1 MGSYS
6 IDIREVISAAQNY
19 EHAGSKMVPAL
30 VRAINATGTVAGN
43 VAIRETARRMGL
55 NVGETKTY
63 IRIKR
68 ASFGSIE
75 YDVTGAGRPI
85 SLRAFGARQLRTGV
99 SARPWGQRRL
109 FRGAFIVPS
118 LGGSVYHRFGP
129 KVRMTKGRYKGKLR
143 QAIRKMWGPA
153 IPKVMLEA
161 EVTNAFNA
169 AIRERLPA
177 RLDHEIA
184 FALSQLTRRA
194 A

>member
-6 IDIREVISAAQNY
+6 IDIRALIGAAEKY
-19 EHAGSKMVPAL
+19 EHAGAEMVPAL
-30 VRAINATGTVAGN
+30 TRAINATGTVAGN

-55 NVGETKTY
+55 NVGETRTY

-68 ASFGSIE
+68 ATYTNIE

-118 LGGSVYHRFGP
+118 LGGSVYHRYGP

-161 EVTNAFNA
+161 EVVKAFDG
-169 AIRERLPA
+169 AIRERLPQ
-177 RLDHEIA
+177 RLNHEIA
-184 FALSQLTRRA
+184 YALSQLTRRA